1 MYLQLLANIVC
12 IDFGTAVKRAMVII
26 SRIRKLVTKFVRI
39 LSERMRVHC
48 LLFRAHVKDITLD
61 MVTIHGR
68 NLANT
73 SIMEAAM
80 EIITNLSLRMS
91 AKRCAL
97 RTIQILLFTLLINA
111 VFLSN
116 LDHAWEIS
124 QGIFV

>member
-1 MYLQLLANIVC
+1 MGNNVC
-12 IDFGTAVKRAMVII
+12 LDFGTAVKRAMAII

-39 LSERMRVHC
+39 LSERMRVHY
-48 LLFRAHVKDITLD
+48 LLFQAHVKGITLD
-61 MVTIHGR
+61 MLTIRGR

-80 EIITNLSLRMS
+80 EITTNLSQRMS

-97 RTIQILLFTLLINA
+97 RTIPILLFTLLINA

-116 LDHAWEIS
+116 PDHAWEIS
-124 QGIFV
+124 QGIFVSPSHF